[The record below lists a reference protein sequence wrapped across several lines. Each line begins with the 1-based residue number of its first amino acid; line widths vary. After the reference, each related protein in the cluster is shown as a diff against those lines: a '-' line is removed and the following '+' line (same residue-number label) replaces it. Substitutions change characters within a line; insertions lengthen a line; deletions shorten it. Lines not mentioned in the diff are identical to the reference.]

1 MKKSLKIS
9 GAGLFVVLIFAFV
22 YASLISNR
30 TYFMEMVGD
39 AQGVEVQKMLSA
51 DNKIENYYIYQS
63 KKNPIIFKIKP
74 RFLSFDDSLGRTA
87 CIKWLLDIS
96 LQDNGNYSW
105 YVINNGTIF
114 DLYRF
119 RDCQFELIEIECD

>member
-74 RFLSFDDSLGRTA
+74 RFLSFDDALRRTA
-87 CIKWLLDIS
+87 CINFLLDFS
-96 LQDNGNYSW
+96 VQDN
-105 YVINNGTIF
+105 
-114 DLYRF
+114 
-119 RDCQFELIEIECD
+119 